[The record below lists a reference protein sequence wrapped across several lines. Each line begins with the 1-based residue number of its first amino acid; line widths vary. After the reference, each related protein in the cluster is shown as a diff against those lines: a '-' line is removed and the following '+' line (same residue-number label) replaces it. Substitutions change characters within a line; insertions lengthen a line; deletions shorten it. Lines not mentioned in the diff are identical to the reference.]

1 MRAFPSWITLP
12 AYQDLATGRR
22 WHFFFAWLFVLNGA
36 TYFIKGVFDGHF
48 RRNIIPDRIQLLHIG
63 RSVVDHLMLPFPKGK
78 AARQYNVLQKL
89 SYLLVIF
96 VLLPTMTL
104 AGMAMSPA
112 IDAAI
117 PQLLSLFDGRQSAR
131 TVHFIVATAVVLFVL
146 VHILMV
152 VLSGVFNNLRS
163 MITGWFAIE
172 ASVHDAK

>member
-1 MRAFPSWITLP
+1 
-12 AYQDLATGRR
+12 
-22 WHFFFAWLFVLNGA
+22 
-36 TYFIKGVFDGHF
+36 
-48 RRNIIPDRIQLLHIG
+48 
-63 RSVVDHLMLPFPKGK
+63 MLRFPKGE

-89 SYLLVIF
+89 SYLFVIF

-112 IDAAI
+112 IDAAV

-172 ASVHDAK
+172 VSGHGTKSHS